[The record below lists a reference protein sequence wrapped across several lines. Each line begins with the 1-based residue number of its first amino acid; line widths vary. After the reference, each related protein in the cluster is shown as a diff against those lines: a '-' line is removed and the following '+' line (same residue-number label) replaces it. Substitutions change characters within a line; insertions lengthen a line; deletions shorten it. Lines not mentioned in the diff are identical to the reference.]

1 MLDRTEQA
9 WKRHRSAL
17 HGFILG
23 RVNDASVAEDL
34 LQEVFVRVHARIG
47 SLKHEDSL
55 KAWLYQIARNAI
67 IDHYRSERK
76 SSELTKSLSTLDD
89 QAERSEQEALA
100 ECVLPFVE
108 QLREPYREAVM
119 LSEIEGISQV
129 DLAKKLGLSTSGA
142 KSRVQR
148 GRAKIKEM
156 LLDCCEF
163 EFDSRGTVI
172 GYERRERCGCEE
184 C

>member
-1 MLDRTEQA
+1 MSERTEQV
-9 WKRHRSAL
+9 WKQHRSAL
-17 HGFILG
+17 YGFIRR
-23 RVNDASVAEDL
+23 RVEGDDVAEDL

-47 SLKHEDSL
+47 TLNDEDSL

-76 SSELTKSLSTLDD
+76 SSVLTKSLSTLDD

-108 QLREPYREAVM
+108 QLPEPYREAVM
-119 LSEIEGISQV
+119 LSEIEGMSQV
-129 DLAKKLGLSTSGA
+129 DLAKQLGLSPSGA

-172 GYERRERCGCEE
+172 AYERRQADCCEGC
-184 C
+184 